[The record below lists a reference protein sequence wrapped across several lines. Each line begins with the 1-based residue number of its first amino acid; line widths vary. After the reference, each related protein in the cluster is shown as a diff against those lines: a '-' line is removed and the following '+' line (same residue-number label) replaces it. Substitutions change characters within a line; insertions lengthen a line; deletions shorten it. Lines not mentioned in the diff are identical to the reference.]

1 MSRGRIGITTT
12 VPVEAIFAAG
22 YEPVDL
28 NNVFITDQ
36 RSYSLVRQAESV
48 GLPRNSC
55 SWIKGIHSVATRG
68 NRLKAVVGVTQGDC
82 SNTQALL
89 EVLHSAGV
97 HVIGFAYPTD
107 GDRVALKRELDKF
120 LRALGTSWPDATEV
134 KRTLDSVRQAAH
146 EIDRMTVTGLFSGEE
161 NHLALVNCS
170 DFKGDYEAFKR
181 ELDLLIKSRRQ
192 RGRPSRADVRLGF
205 VGVPPVFSDLYSTVE
220 SMGADIVYNEVQHQF
235 SMPEATSDLTEQ
247 YAVYT
252 YPYGIARR
260 LGPVRREANAR
271 RLDGI
276 IHYVQ
281 SFCFHHIEDVVVR
294 RTLKDMPVL
303 TLEGDKPGPLDG
315 RSRLRVEAFIETLRE
330 GRHNV

>member
-1 MSRGRIGITTT
+1 M
-12 VPVEAIFAAG
+12 PVEAIFAAG
-22 YEPVDL
+22 YQPVDL
-28 NNVFITDQ
+28 NNVFITDE
-36 RSYSLVRQAESV
+36 RRYALVRQAESV

-55 SWIKGIHSVATRG
+55 SWIKGIHSIATRRNG
-68 NRLKAVVGVTQGDC
+68 LKAVVGVTQGDC

-89 EVLHSAGV
+89 EVLRSAGV
-97 HVIGFAYPTD
+97 RVIGFAYPTD
-107 GDRVALKRELDKF
+107 GDPVALKRELDKF
-120 LRALGTSWPDATEV
+120 LRTLGTSWQDAMEV
-134 KRTLDSVRQAAH
+134 KKALDTVREAAH
-146 EIDRMTVTGLFSGEE
+146 EIDRMTVAGLFSGEE

-170 DFKGDYEAFKR
+170 DFKGDYQAFKR
-181 ELDLLIKSRRQ
+181 ELDMLIKSRRRQ
-192 RGRPSRADVRLGF
+192 ERPSPRDVRLGF
-205 VGVPPVFSDLYSTVE
+205 VGVPPVFSDLYSSVE

-235 SMPEATSDLTEQ
+235 SMPEPTTDLTEQ
-247 YAVYT
+247 YAAYT

-260 LGPVRREANAR
+260 LEAVRREARER

-294 RTLKDMPVL
+294 RTLDNMPVL

-315 RSRLRVEAFIETLRE
+315 RSRLRVEAFIETLSE